1 MHNWLKSF
9 FRFQFVSINV
19 WTNSTVCKLNALF
32 SIHHDFRLEIFFS
45 SFYFSLCLVVNE
57 LNTALMRCAVAIW
70 ISPKR
75 NEGRCEMYVHAEDL
89 IRWICVVKFLVWYI
103 SRVLL
108 LQHHNFAILKVF
120 SSTFIAS
127 VNISL

>member
-1 MHNWLKSF
+1 MAQKFL
-9 FRFQFVSINV
+9 SISICIDQCLSK
-19 WTNSTVCKLNALF
+19 NSTVYGLNALF
-32 SIHHDFRLEIFFS
+32 SNHHDFRLEIFFS

-57 LNTALMRCAVAIW
+57 LNTAVMRCSVVIW

-75 NEGRCEMYVHAEDL
+75 NEGRCEMYAHAEDL

-103 SRVLL
+103 SCVLL

-120 SSTFIAS
+120 FASFSAS